1 MYNGME
7 MPLET
12 ALSVGSENAHS
23 ESGTEFILP
32 SLPLRLKFLQ
42 DPGKAPGCSP
52 VRIGEMVSFVPFE
65 AAGDALRAQLRV

>member
-1 MYNGME
+1 MK

-12 ALSVGSENAHS
+12 VLSAGRKTNS
-23 ESGTEFILP
+23 ESGTEKNP